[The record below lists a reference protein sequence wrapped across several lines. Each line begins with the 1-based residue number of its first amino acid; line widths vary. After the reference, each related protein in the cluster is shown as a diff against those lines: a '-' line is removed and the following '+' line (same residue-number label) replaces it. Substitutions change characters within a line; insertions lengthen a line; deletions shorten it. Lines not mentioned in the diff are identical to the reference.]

1 MLIIYRALFF
11 RVYVFSF
18 KHSRLA
24 NFLKVMQTLDC
35 VSGSHNFL
43 KFSQPPLVFRWEY
56 VNMEKRF
63 SIPWAVIGSNKVF
76 QAYLLRSKKN
86 YLLHFNS
93 TTTPK
98 TFSQSNNS
106 SPGQFLQEHLLTSL
120 MAGFTFINNLFC
132 GQQSMTAG
140 LYEKRSLNDRAT
152 VTHWN
157 SLNMVTFKGFCIKAV
172 WQTRL
177 FCPQSINRE

>member
-1 MLIIYRALFF
+1 
-11 RVYVFSF
+11 
-18 KHSRLA
+18 
-24 NFLKVMQTLDC
+24 MQTLDC

-43 KFSQPPLVFRWEY
+43 KFSQPPLVFRWEC

-63 SIPWAVIGSNKVF
+63 SIAQALIGSNKVF

-93 TTTPK
+93 TTTQK
-98 TFSQSNNS
+98 NFSQSNNF
-106 SPGQFLQEHLLTSL
+106 SPGQFFAGALINKFD
-120 MAGFTFINNLFC
+120 GFTFINNLFC

-140 LYEKRSLNDRAT
+140 LYEKRSLSDRAT

-157 SLNMVTFKGFCIKAV
+157 SLNMVTFKGFCIEAV

-177 FCPQSINRE
+177 FFPQSINRE